1 MKCKFHQLRLSALQF
16 YIQHY
21 FQNSCICFILEKEE
35 QNKAKSNTKHH
46 HQQKHTT
53 ATKEKTQHVSN
64 RNNLPHNHSYQAFWP
79 KNDAMTK
86 NCSSPLAF
94 FIFPWFSKQFKC
106 ISTWMIFDA
115 GFVSGFVSA
124 DKLF

>member
-1 MKCKFHQLRLSALQF
+1 MQIPSAQVECLAVLHSTLFSEFIYLFYLRKKRTKQSKKQ
-16 YIQHY
+16 YKTPSPTKTH
-21 FQNSCICFILEKEE
+21 NS
-35 QNKAKSNTKHH
+35 NKKKKN
-46 HQQKHTT
+46 
-53 ATKEKTQHVSN
+53 QHVSN

-79 KNDAMTK
+79 KNDATTK